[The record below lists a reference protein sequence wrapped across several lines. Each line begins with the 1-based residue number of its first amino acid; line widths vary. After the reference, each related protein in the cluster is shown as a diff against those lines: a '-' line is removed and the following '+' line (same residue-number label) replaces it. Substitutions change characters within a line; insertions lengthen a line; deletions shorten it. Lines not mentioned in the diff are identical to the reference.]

1 MTPDKAKQI
10 IIDGEGQTTEF
21 KESFGQTRPA
31 VETLC
36 AFAHAEGGRLFFG
49 VDDDRNVRG
58 VEIGRR
64 TLEQFAQT
72 LRQETDPPLDV
83 SISEILMEQGKSVV
97 AIEVAEAARDQ
108 IIQAYGRFLIR
119 IGRSNHRMPTA
130 TIRSRVLASV
140 NSAEERYRPTF
151 DVENGGFRNTA
162 EEFEPEWHVKRV
174 SGDHVSNVFWR
185 VRGPRFRMDWRQARG
200 SSLDRTRFAQTFVK
214 TAELV
219 QDDLISEDEVGFELK
234 FVWQGRWRHELHRY
248 ELTDGRGWNVGPE
261 KPPLRQWDGEPLE

>member
-97 AIEVAEAARDQ
+97 AIEVAEAAPGSDYSGIREISDPDWQ
-108 IIQAYGRFLIR
+108 IESQDAH
-119 IGRSNHRMPTA
+119 SNDSVTG
-130 TIRSRVLASV
+130 ASF
-140 NSAEERYRPTF
+140 SQFCR
-151 DVENGGFRNTA
+151 
-162 EEFEPEWHVKRV
+162 
-174 SGDHVSNVFWR
+174 
-185 VRGPRFRMDWRQARG
+185 
-200 SSLDRTRFAQTFVK
+200 RT
-214 TAELV
+214 L
-219 QDDLISEDEVGFELK
+219 
-234 FVWQGRWRHELHRY
+234 
-248 ELTDGRGWNVGPE
+248 
-261 KPPLRQWDGEPLE
+261 PPYV